1 MVRRI
6 PTVLLEDTMSR
17 DQIAN
22 ELAKIIFTAARDWQR
37 SVSIDRNVRD
47 LLVKLLRRQDVTQQ
61 IGQTSLPIGYG
72 RDDVS
77 TQR

>member
-1 MVRRI
+1 MVGRI

-37 SVSIDRNVRD
+37 SVSVDRNVRD
-47 LLVKLLRRQDVTQQ
+47 LLVKLLRNRPDGSQS
-61 IGQTSLPIGYG
+61 G
-72 RDDVS
+72 
-77 TQR
+77 

>member
-1 MVRRI
+1 MVGRI
-6 PTVLLEDTMSR
+6 PTVLLADTMSR

-37 SVSIDRNVRD
+37 SVSVDRNVRD

-61 IGQTSLPIGYG
+61 IGRRPRRLEK
-72 RDDVS
+72 
-77 TQR
+77 